1 MANLCDISNGGIYP
15 VRPAGP
21 VVLFIGYDTN
31 PFYFVRYNMKYKSDI
46 LETIHE
52 NATANFEI
60 GAISGERMREYDE
73 MCLTEDPKRTQG
85 NVIPEE
91 IKHID
96 LVTA

>member
-1 MANLCDISNGGIYP
+1 MRYFKWRDLSRSSGWSRG
-15 VRPAGP
+15 
-21 VVLFIGYDTN
+21 LFIGYDTS
-31 PFYFVRYNMKYKSDI
+31 PFYFVHFNMKYKSDI

-73 MCLTEDPKRTQG
+73 MCLTEDSKKTQRTD
-85 NVIPEE
+85 IPEE

>member
-1 MANLCDISNGGIYP
+1 
-15 VRPAGP
+15 
-21 VVLFIGYDTN
+21 
-31 PFYFVRYNMKYKSDI
+31 MKYKSDI

-60 GAISGERMREYDE
+60 GAISEERMREYDE
-73 MCLTEDPKRTQG
+73 LCLTKNSKTTQKAD
-85 NVIPEE
+85 IPEE